1 MSITCQNL
9 DYSRDI
15 NEDDYSNTD
24 RTRNDTV
31 NGYTTNINNEHVDKI
46 YRSNLNDYYYNND
59 MEPELIGFVQKYNV
73 VMDDGAVLNKSALLK
88 KSILDKKNQ
97 KKFQPPF
104 GLSLKMFIILIII
117 TSILLPLIIIGI
129 IIGIIYAYKLNIP
142 NLPYA
147 IPWWR
152 RTHIYQI
159 NIETWANDVQGT
171 IGRLQDIIPRMD
183 YLVNQIGAT
192 SILFTN
198 LINSDI
204 NGIINWETIN
214 QSIDPTE
221 EGFNNF
227 LPQII
232 KKSKKILINKQY
244 NNQYIKIMIGLS
256 IYSTSIKHEWFRLSQ
271 SNINNVY
278 STFYIW
284 TNIVPSTDQQKR
296 HYAYD
301 SIRRAYYRHVH
312 GNPNSPLLNL
322 SNPDVQIKMIEVIKF
337 WKQKLEI
344 KGLMIMNSSNI
355 LEEMV
360 PGIRKILNTDADDE
374 FIWFADEPKIDAM
387 VNMEQKVCLQTLT
400 LNARVPTRSDDLHSQ
415 IQLAMNN
422 TQLRKCSPI
431 WLVRQL
437 SEDNKD
443 FETIQKLAYFLPGSY
458 LMLAGQEVDI
468 VSFFVFGFYRE

>member
-322 SNPDVQIKMIEVIKF
+322 SNPDVSYSTFLYNFLSYVNDSTSLNIVFILDNDHRRRFCGDLSKF
-337 WKQKLEI
+337 I
-344 KGLMIMNSSNI
+344 
-355 LEEMV
+355 
-360 PGIRKILNTDADDE
+360 
-374 FIWFADEPKIDAM
+374 
-387 VNMEQKVCLQTLT
+387 
-400 LNARVPTRSDDLHSQ
+400 
-415 IQLAMNN
+415 
-422 TQLRKCSPI
+422 
-431 WLVRQL
+431 
-437 SEDNKD
+437 
-443 FETIQKLAYFLPGSY
+443 
-458 LMLAGQEVDI
+458 
-468 VSFFVFGFYRE
+468 